1 MTRNQQEI
9 DKFLD
14 RMIQTAEKDIDL
26 AFAKRLKDILSQ
38 IAEMYRRYSEGGELT
53 ITALNKFNRYQKEMA
68 LISEQ
73 MTKHYKYLLQSMQE
87 LMEKTY
93 LENYLRSAFLYE
105 FESQQL
111 MNYSVPS
118 AQLLKT
124 AIRNPIPK
132 LTLPKL
138 METHRNEIVRGIGI
152 EITQGLLAGEDYSR
166 MARRIENTVN
176 FSRNKSR
183 RVARTESHRVQNQS
197 RLDSMEQASK
207 FANIE
212 KRWLSTLD
220 VKVRDA
226 HQKLDNKPANDDGF
240 FKFGAMKAKA
250 PGLWTGTWGQYNP
263 ANMNINC
270 RCSIIA
276 LVNGKTPEVRR
287 ARNYEDPKY
296 QQKIADRMDQLLADG
311 LTQKQA
317 EKQATKEISPPSM
330 KIPWMSYEEWLDNR
344 F

>member
-1 MTRNQQEI
+1 MTMTRNQQEI
-9 DKFLD
+9 DKLLD
-14 RMIQTAEKDIDL
+14 RMVQTAEKDIDK
-26 AFAKRLKDILSQ
+26 AFAKRLKDILAQ
-38 IAEMYRRYSEGGELT
+38 IAEMYRKYSEGGELT
-53 ITALNKFNRYQKEMA
+53 ITALNKFNRYQKEMV

-73 MTKHYKYLLQSMQE
+73 MTEHYKYLLKSMQE

-111 MNYSVPS
+111 MNYSIPP

-132 LTLPKL
+132 LTLPAL
-138 METHRNEIVRGIGI
+138 METHRNEIVRRIGI

-176 FSRNKSR
+176 FSRNK
-183 RVARTESHRVQNQS
+183 ARNVSVTEGGRVQTVS
-197 RLDSMEQASK
+197 RLDSANQASK
-207 FANIE
+207 YADLE
-212 KRWLSTLD
+212 KAWNSTLD
-220 VKVRDA
+220 SHTRSS
-226 HQKLDNKPANDDGF
+226 HRSLDGKKADDEGYF
-240 FKFGAMKAKA
+240 HIRGLKTKGPHLFGVASED
-250 PGLWTGTWGQYNP
+250 
-263 ANMNINC
+263 INC
-270 RCSIIA
+270 RCALIF
-276 LVNGKTPEVRR
+276 LVNGKFPEVRR

-296 QQKIADRMDQLLADG
+296 QQKIADRMDQLLAEG

-330 KIPWMSYEEWLDNR
+330 KIPWMSYEEWYRER
-344 F
+344 FKN